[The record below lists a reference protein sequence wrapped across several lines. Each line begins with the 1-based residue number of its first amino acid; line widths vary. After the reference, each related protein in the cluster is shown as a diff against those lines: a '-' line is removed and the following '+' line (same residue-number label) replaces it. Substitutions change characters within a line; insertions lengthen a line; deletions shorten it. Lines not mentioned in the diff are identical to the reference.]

1 MRNHSSARSSLRRS
15 LLFWVAGAAVLVLCT
30 PQLRA
35 QCSAEDD
42 PDSFGCS
49 LQQPSASSST
59 TSSGQS
65 QSMPTMQ
72 PLAQQGISAA
82 DLSTAASS
90 DNGLSSGPNYNE
102 QAWRNGSNADGAQD
116 RQMSAL
122 PPEPPTEFQRFVATT
137 VGRMLPIYGARIFQA
152 QEASFGPIDRAPAPE
167 NMVIGAG
174 DELRI
179 RIWGQINFSAN
190 LRVSREGEIY
200 LPKVGAVHVA
210 GLEFSAVAGHLRQA
224 LDRVYRNFDLSVDMG
239 EIHSIQVYVAGQ
251 ARHPGEYTVSA
262 LSTLVDA
269 VFQSGGPSRSGSMRH
284 VELKRAGKV
293 ITDFD
298 LYALLVRGDK
308 TGDVQ
313 LQPGDVL
320 FIPAA
325 GPEVALVGSVRQ
337 PAIYELRGQES
348 IQQLLD
354 AAGGRTA
361 VASGGRISLERIV
374 NHTQLRAFDLKDDA
388 AGLATPLADG
398 DILRINPIVSS
409 YRETVTLRGSVANPG
424 RFLWHEGMRL
434 SDLMP
439 DRDSL
444 VSRNYWWRRTQLG
457 LPAPEFAPSLNG
469 DEAQTQTN
477 NSSSRPAGSF
487 PMQHADRFSRRQSR
501 GNSAQQTSNES
512 MQQADEFA
520 NNSSGVLSQQVG
532 AGNESSAAI
541 QNASEGRSTGSAGA
555 LGSIEVNRPEETAAA
570 LLRPEFETDWN
581 YAVIERLNPDTM
593 TTSLIPFD
601 LGKLVLDHDA
611 SQDLALEPGDIVTV
625 FSQDDIPQP
634 LDRQTKYVR
643 LEGEFVH
650 AGVYS
655 VRPGE
660 TLRSLVTR
668 AGGLTSKAYLYGAEF
683 KRKSTQAIEQQRL
696 NEYADQL
703 EHQLLRSSIA
713 MASSE
718 GGTQQG
724 AQPEQ
729 VASFNHGLIDQ
740 LHQLQPTGRIV
751 LDLNPHSTG
760 ESQLPETPLED
771 GDQLLVPPTPA
782 TIQVIGAV
790 HNQNAFLY
798 RDGARVGEYLHHAGG
813 TNRDADSGQMFVL
826 RADGSVAS
834 RSRGQSIF
842 SSSSFQNV
850 RLYPGDTIVVPEKN
864 IGPGNMRQFL
874 NWTQLFSQLGLGAAT
889 VGLLM

>member
-1 MRNHSSARSSLRRS
+1 MRNHSSARSSFRRA
-15 LLFWVAGAAVLVLCT
+15 LLFWIVGAAVLVLCA
-30 PQLRA
+30 PRLRA
-35 QCSAEDD
+35 QCSAGDD
-42 PDSFGCS
+42 PDSFGCPM
-49 LQQPSASSST
+49 QQPSVSSST
-59 TSSGQS
+59 TYSGQS
-65 QSMPTMQ
+65 QGMPIMHSQ
-72 PLAQQGISAA
+72 AQQGISGA
-82 DLSTAASS
+82 DLSMAASA
-90 DNGLSSGPNYNE
+90 DNGLSSGPIYNE
-102 QAWRNGSNADGAQD
+102 QAWRNGPNAAGAQA
-116 RQMSAL
+116 RNMPAL

-152 QEASFGPIDRAPAPE
+152 QEASFGPIDQAPAPE

-190 LRVSREGEIY
+190 LLVSREGEIY

-210 GLEFSAVAGHLRQA
+210 GLEFSSVASHLRQA
-224 LDRVYRNFDLSVDMG
+224 LERVYRNFDLSVDMG

-298 LYALLVRGDK
+298 LYALLVKGDK

-325 GPEVALVGSVRQ
+325 GPEVAIVGSVRQ

-361 VASGGRISLERIV
+361 VASGGSISLERIV
-374 NHTQLRAFDLKDDA
+374 NHAQLRAFNLKDDA
-388 AGLATPLADG
+388 AGLAAPLADG
-398 DILRINPIVSS
+398 DIVRINPIVSS
-409 YRETVTLRGSVANPG
+409 YRETVTLRGSVATPG
-424 RFLWHEGMRL
+424 RFLWHAGMRL

-457 LPAPEFAPSLNG
+457 LPAPEFAP
-469 DEAQTQTN
+469 QTETN
-477 NSSSRPAGSF
+477 DSSSQSADSF
-487 PMQHADRFSRRQSR
+487 PMQQADRFPRRQNR
-501 GNSAQQTSNES
+501 TDSAQQSGSES
-512 MQQADEFA
+512 MQQADNFA
-520 NNSSGVLSQQVG
+520 NRYSGVLSQQPAPG
-532 AGNESSAAI
+532 SDSSAAM
-541 QNASEGRSTGSAGA
+541 QKAHKSRSTESAGA
-555 LGSIEVNRPEETAAA
+555 LGSIEVNLPGETAAA
-570 LLRPEFETDWN
+570 LLHPEFETDWN
-581 YAVIERLNPDTM
+581 YAVIQRLNPDTM

-601 LGKLVLDHDA
+601 LGKLVLSHDA
-611 SQDLALEPGDIVTV
+611 SQDLELQPGDIVTV

-655 VRPGE
+655 VQPGE
-660 TLRSLVTR
+660 TLRSLVAR

-683 KRKSTQAIEQQRL
+683 TRKSTEAIEQRRL
-696 NEYADQL
+696 NEYAAQL
-703 EHQLLRSSIA
+703 EHQLLRGSIT
-713 MASSE
+713 MANSGS
-718 GGTQQG
+718 GTQQE
-724 AQPEQ
+724 AQPGQ
-729 VASFNHGLIDQ
+729 VASFNRELIDQ

-751 LDLNPHSTG
+751 LDFNPHSRG
-760 ESQLPETPLED
+760 GNELPETALED

-813 TNRDADSGQMFVL
+813 ANRDADRGQVFIL
-826 RADGSVAS
+826 RADGSVTS
-834 RSRGQSIF
+834 HSQGQSIF

-889 VGLLM
+889 IGLLM

>member
-1 MRNHSSARSSLRRS
+1 
-15 LLFWVAGAAVLVLCT
+15 
-30 PQLRA
+30 
-35 QCSAEDD
+35 
-42 PDSFGCS
+42 
-49 LQQPSASSST
+49 
-59 TSSGQS
+59 
-65 QSMPTMQ
+65 
-72 PLAQQGISAA
+72 
-82 DLSTAASS
+82 
-90 DNGLSSGPNYNE
+90 
-102 QAWRNGSNADGAQD
+102 
-116 RQMSAL
+116 MSAL

-167 NMVIGAG
+167 TMVIGAG

-190 LRVSREGEIY
+190 LLVSREGEIY
-200 LPKVGAVHVA
+200 LPKMGAVHVA

-269 VFQSGGPSRSGSMRH
+269 IFQSGGPSRSGSMRH

-374 NHTQLRAFDLKDDA
+374 NHAQLRAFDLKDDA

-424 RFLWHEGMRL
+424 RFLWHAGMRL

-469 DEAQTQTN
+469 YAAQTQTN
-477 NSSSRPAGSF
+477 DSSSRPADSI
-487 PMQHADRFSRRQSR
+487 
-501 GNSAQQTSNES
+501 S
-512 MQQADEFA
+512 MQQADRFRRPQSRTASASQTGSESMQQTDGFA
-520 NNSSGVLSQQVG
+520 NSSSGVLSQQP
-532 AGNESSAAI
+532 APGNDSSAAM
-541 QNASEGRSTGSAGA
+541 QKASEDRSTGSVGA
-555 LGSIEVNRPEETAAA
+555 LGSIEVNRPDETAAA

-601 LGKLVLDHDA
+601 LGELVLNHDA
-611 SQDLALEPGDIVTV
+611 SQDLELQPGDIVTV

-655 VRPGE
+655 VQPGE

-683 KRKSTQAIEQQRL
+683 TRKSTQTIEKQRL

-718 GGTQQG
+718 SGAQQG
-724 AQPEQ
+724 AQPGQ
-729 VASFNHGLIDQ
+729 VGSFNREVIDQ

-760 ESQLPETPLED
+760 ENGLPETPLED

-790 HNQNAFLY
+790 RNQNAFLY
-798 RDGARVGEYLHHAGG
+798 GDGARVGEYLHHAGG
-813 TNRDADSGQMFVL
+813 ANRDADRGQAFIL
-826 RADGSVAS
+826 RADGSVTS
-834 RSRGQSIF
+834 YSRGQSIF